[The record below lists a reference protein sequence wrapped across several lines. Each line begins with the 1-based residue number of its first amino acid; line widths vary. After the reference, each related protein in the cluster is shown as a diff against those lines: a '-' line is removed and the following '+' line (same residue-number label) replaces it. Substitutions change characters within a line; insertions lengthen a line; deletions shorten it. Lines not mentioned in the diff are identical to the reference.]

1 MRKNILLGVIFVWA
15 PVLLAGGDVRPLNIK
30 TGLWQVT
37 MTSEVSGRPPMSPDL
52 LARMTPE
59 QRAKFEAAMKAR
71 ASQGPQTKTYKNCI
85 TKEKLNKD
93 PFGEARKSCTRTVLA
108 STGSKMD
115 VREVCV
121 GQNGKRDMTIRIEA
135 ADSEH
140 VTGSGQVNAA
150 GGNDSMKVSM
160 HFTGKWIGAVCSADK
175 K

>member
-1 MRKNILLGVIFVWA
+1 MQKNTSLGLIFLWA
-15 PVLLAGGDVRPLNIK
+15 PVLLASGDVQPLNIK

-37 MTSEVSGRPPMSPDL
+37 MTTTVSGRPPIPPEA

-71 ASQGPQTKTYKNCI
+71 ASQGPRTRTYKSCV
-85 TKEKLNKD
+85 TKENLTKD
-93 PFGEARKSCTRTVLA
+93 PFSEKGKSCTRTVLA

-121 GQNGKRDMTIRIEA
+121 DQNGKWDMTIRIEA

-140 VTGSGQVNAA
+140 VTGSGHGTAA
-150 GGNDSMKVSM
+150 GGNNSTKISM
-160 HFTGKWIGAVCSADK
+160 HVTAKWIG
-175 K
+175 